1 MYIIRAPLKTY
12 NEITQNSKTKFSFLD
27 EKEDHFVELFS
38 PVKCRDFLGDCIFSK
53 HTGKYETIYGFKAP
67 TELNLD
73 KTKLLITSENEED
86 ISNIRKNL
94 SYLLKIEAKNKL
106 EPTIIVDLE
115 PTEDTTP
122 KIVLIGDSKWMANV
136 ATISLYSYLIR
147 RLSYEDPK
155 PNKIKEG
162 NEKEYEDKLGKN
174 YKTLLNNISKIA
186 IPVINNTGWNE
197 TNISCAHNSS
207 GFVALFSSLKSN
219 NTLSTLFFSTIT
231 KNEPV

>member
-1 MYIIRAPLKTY
+1 MYIIRAPYAKY
-12 NEITQNSKTKFSFLD
+12 NEIKQDSETKFSFLD
-27 EKEDHFVELFS
+27 EKEDHFVELFY

-53 HTGKYETIYGFKAP
+53 HTGVYVTIYGFKTTP
-67 TELNLD
+67 KLNLD
-73 KTKLLITSENEED
+73 KTKLLITSENEEE

-122 KIVLIGDSKWMANV
+122 KIVLIGDSKWMTNV
-136 ATISLYSYLIR
+136 TTISLYSYLIR
-147 RLSYEDPK
+147 RLSYKDPK
-155 PNKIKEG
+155 PNKIKKG
-162 NEKEYEDKLGKN
+162 NEKQYEDCLGKN

-186 IPVINNTGWNE
+186 IPVINTTGWNE

-207 GFVALFSSLKSN
+207 GFVSLFTSLKLD

>member
-53 HTGKYETIYGFKAP
+53 HTEKYETIYGFKAP

-147 RLSYEDPK
+147 RLSYEDPE